1 MKCHLTVLAV
11 SLGTLLLTALS
22 TGSPIFL
29 MAAILLVV
37 ILVLSLVSVLWA
49 AKTTQ
54 IHCLLSGQSVRR
66 GDTVSL
72 TIQVQCGCPL
82 PIAPILLE
90 LAATP
95 DTPETQLRMTNLR
108 GRGQTVTLPFHAV
121 HVGVTSPGVNRYVVE
136 DLFGLFSISREPDIR
151 SREMLVLPMTFE
163 VDELKFSSGDAGSEI
178 MHKATEDI
186 NAPADVRS
194 YQPGDPLKK
203 IHWKLSL
210 RKNELMVRRFE
221 EPVLPDALVLMDCSP
236 PPTWGHP
243 EAEADI
249 RDTLLETAASVVAR
263 QIRHDGSIRLPL
275 QGNHPMEFEKAMGM
289 PTLLEQ
295 LARLDFSETDRFE
308 RVLLLETRRMR
319 KTGCTVIITARLN
332 GNIVDVIIR
341 MRRMGPYVRLYLVT
355 FTPNDPRVLPLISRL
370 QQASVEVCY
379 VSPQGGGALRACCA
393 PCSTITAFIRGDSPL
408 QKMEAASFPRVGCLP
423 FRTGVDAACTGRAG
437 PDGSCASLRGAAVGP
452 LRHIGRRLPAPQ
464 SQAGPGHRCVGRHRA
479 LPVCAGRLAIPA
491 RNSAGGCFTVFRYS
505 GALPLVAAP
514 VHYSLRP
521 CSALC
526 AEALTSPSAGFYPP
540 LAVLLLVMMILWLTS
555 RTALLLYTLPALVA
569 MVVLYVP
576 S

>member
-1 MKCHLTVLAV
+1 MTVLAV

-221 EPVLPDALVLMDCSP
+221 EPVLPDALVLMD
-236 PPTWGHP
+236 W
-243 EAEADI
+243 
-249 RDTLLETAASVVAR
+249 R
-263 QIRHDGSIRLPL
+263 
-275 QGNHPMEFEKAMGM
+275 
-289 PTLLEQ
+289 
-295 LARLDFSETDRFE
+295 
-308 RVLLLETRRMR
+308 
-319 KTGCTVIITARLN
+319 TGCWKLPMPWNLKKPWACPRCWSSWPGWTFRKQTALS
-332 GNIVDVIIR
+332 G
-341 MRRMGPYVRLYLVT
+341 
-355 FTPNDPRVLPLISRL
+355 
-370 QQASVEVCY
+370 
-379 VSPQGGGALRACCA
+379 
-393 PCSTITAFIRGDSPL
+393 CSCWKP
-408 QKMEAASFPRVGCLP
+408 
-423 FRTGVDAACTGRAG
+423 AACAKPAAR
-437 PDGSCASLRGAAVGP
+437 SL
-452 LRHIGRRLPAPQ
+452 LPHGLTVTLWTL
-464 SQAGPGHRCVGRHRA
+464 SS
-479 LPVCAGRLAIPA
+479 VCAAWAPMY
-491 RNSAGGCFTVFRYS
+491 GCT
-505 GALPLVAAP
+505 
-514 VHYSLRP
+514 
-521 CSALC
+521 
-526 AEALTSPSAGFYPP
+526 
-540 LAVLLLVMMILWLTS
+540 
-555 RTALLLYTLPALVA
+555 
-569 MVVLYVP
+569 
-576 S
+576 

>member
-194 YQPGDPLKK
+194 YQPGDP
-203 IHWKLSL
+203 
-210 RKNELMVRRFE
+210 
-221 EPVLPDALVLMDCSP
+221 
-236 PPTWGHP
+236 
-243 EAEADI
+243 
-249 RDTLLETAASVVAR
+249 
-263 QIRHDGSIRLPL
+263 
-275 QGNHPMEFEKAMGM
+275 
-289 PTLLEQ
+289 
-295 LARLDFSETDRFE
+295 
-308 RVLLLETRRMR
+308 
-319 KTGCTVIITARLN
+319 
-332 GNIVDVIIR
+332 
-341 MRRMGPYVRLYLVT
+341 
-355 FTPNDPRVLPLISRL
+355 
-370 QQASVEVCY
+370 
-379 VSPQGGGALRACCA
+379 
-393 PCSTITAFIRGDSPL
+393 
-408 QKMEAASFPRVGCLP
+408 
-423 FRTGVDAACTGRAG
+423 
-437 PDGSCASLRGAAVGP
+437 
-452 LRHIGRRLPAPQ
+452 
-464 SQAGPGHRCVGRHRA
+464 
-479 LPVCAGRLAIPA
+479 
-491 RNSAGGCFTVFRYS
+491 
-505 GALPLVAAP
+505 
-514 VHYSLRP
+514 
-521 CSALC
+521 
-526 AEALTSPSAGFYPP
+526 
-540 LAVLLLVMMILWLTS
+540 
-555 RTALLLYTLPALVA
+555 
-569 MVVLYVP
+569 
-576 S
+576 

>member
-289 PTLLEQ
+289 PH
-295 LARLDFSETDRFE
+295 
-308 RVLLLETRRMR
+308 
-319 KTGCTVIITARLN
+319 
-332 GNIVDVIIR
+332 
-341 MRRMGPYVRLYLVT
+341 
-355 FTPNDPRVLPLISRL
+355 
-370 QQASVEVCY
+370 
-379 VSPQGGGALRACCA
+379 
-393 PCSTITAFIRGDSPL
+393 
-408 QKMEAASFPRVGCLP
+408 AAG
-423 FRTGVDAACTGRAG
+423 
-437 PDGSCASLRGAAVGP
+437 AVGP
-452 LRHIGRRLPAPQ
+452 AGLLRNR
-464 SQAGPGHRCVGRHRA
+464 
-479 LPVCAGRLAIPA
+479 
-491 RNSAGGCFTVFRYS
+491 
-505 GALPLVAAP
+505 PL
-514 VHYSLRP
+514 
-521 CSALC
+521 
-526 AEALTSPSAGFYPP
+526 
-540 LAVLLLVMMILWLTS
+540 
-555 RTALLLYTLPALVA
+555 
-569 MVVLYVP
+569 
-576 S
+576 

>member
-163 VDELKFSSGDAGSEI
+163 VNELKFSSGDAGSEI

-379 VSPQGGGALRACCA
+379 VSPQGGEA
-393 PCSTITAFIRGDSPL
+393 P
-408 QKMEAASFPRVGCLP
+408 
-423 FRTGVDAACTGRAG
+423 
-437 PDGSCASLRGAAVGP
+437 
-452 LRHIGRRLPAPQ
+452 
-464 SQAGPGHRCVGRHRA
+464 
-479 LPVCAGRLAIPA
+479 
-491 RNSAGGCFTVFRYS
+491 
-505 GALPLVAAP
+505 
-514 VHYSLRP
+514 
-521 CSALC
+521 
-526 AEALTSPSAGFYPP
+526 
-540 LAVLLLVMMILWLTS
+540 
-555 RTALLLYTLPALVA
+555 
-569 MVVLYVP
+569 
-576 S
+576 